1 MCLPDSA
8 LMALMLLYAGL
19 IEQSAQ
25 LHQGLSFELTDALTA
40 NPQLFAY
47 LGKRVAF
54 TITDTEAQRD
64 HCLFPRSKQEKC
76 AFKLSIK

>member
-1 MCLPDSA
+1 
-8 LMALMLLYAGL
+8 
-19 IEQSAQ
+19 
-25 LHQGLSFELTDALTA
+25 LTDALTA

-54 TITDTEAQRD
+54 TIADTEAQRD